1 MEHIFIDRENEL
13 KFLEEKFKKE
23 KPELIIIYGRRR
35 VGKTF
40 LIKNFI
46 KNKRAIYY
54 LATKEKEE
62 KQAKEI
68 SQILSYFFKDNTLA
82 INPFTNY
89 SQILTYLHEKSKNER
104 LIFVID
110 EFGYLLEASPYIS
123 SVLQKFWDEYFS
135 ESKIFLILC
144 GSTIG
149 IMESL
154 LAQKNPLYGR
164 RTGQWKLETL
174 DFKALSYFLKE
185 KSFEDVL
192 KCWFVCNGILF
203 YAKEFKE
210 FDNFEDF
217 LINTFFNK
225 GHIFY
230 EEGRILI
237 YEELGDVSTYFS
249 ILTFIS
255 KGAIR
260 QIEIANNIAMK
271 PTSITRYLENLIRLK
286 FIKKEPLVTKEK
298 SKKVYYVMNDNFL
311 HFWFRFVY
319 PNRQL
324 VEGNEKERIKETLR
338 RDLNKFFGE
347 KFEDFIRINIQK
359 FFPNIEKVGKWRG
372 FSEDREV
379 EEIDIVGLNEE
390 KKLILF
396 GECKWRDNVDVEKV
410 FNRLKEKSKIVDW
423 NKNQRKEIFTI
434 FAKSFIKKIK
444 KDNLFLF
451 DLEDIRKIFLLV
463 NVENKK

>member
-1 MEHIFIDRENEL
+1 
-13 KFLEEKFKKE
+13 
-23 KPELIIIYGRRR
+23 
-35 VGKTF
+35 
-40 LIKNFI
+40 
-46 KNKRAIYY
+46 
-54 LATKEKEE
+54 
-62 KQAKEI
+62 
-68 SQILSYFFKDNTLA
+68 
-82 INPFTNY
+82 
-89 SQILTYLHEKSKNER
+89 
-104 LIFVID
+104 
-110 EFGYLLEASPYIS
+110 
-123 SVLQKFWDEYFS
+123 
-135 ESKIFLILC
+135 
-144 GSTIG
+144 
-149 IMESL
+149 
-154 LAQKNPLYGR
+154 
-164 RTGQWKLETL
+164 
-174 DFKALSYFLKE
+174 LKE

-237 YEELGDVSTYFS
+237 SEELGDVSTYFS

-298 SKKVYYVMNDNFL
+298 SKKVYYSMNDNFL

-319 PNRQL
+319 PNRQF
-324 VEGNEKERIKETLR
+324 VETNEKERIKETLR

-359 FFPNIEKVGKWRG
+359 FFSNIEKVGKWRD